1 MSFVKSIDKLN
12 LKINICHVLF
22 THVYYLVV
30 LMAQKLFDSPQMRQ
44 TIRRL
49 IRARMAFKGFEYK
62 DLARGLDALG
72 VVQSE
77 SNLRSKVNNGS
88 LGAQG
93 FVYILLALDMRQL
106 DLVQVEEILA
116 ELNAQ
121 SPGDAAGAA
130 PAG

>member
-1 MSFVKSIDKLN
+1 MH
-12 LKINICHVLF
+12 LKINKCHVLL
-22 THVYYLVV
+22 TQVSYLVV

-62 DLARGLDALG
+62 DLVRGLDALG

-88 LGAQG
+88 LGAQL
-93 FVYILLALDMRQL
+93 FVYILLALDLRQL

-116 ELNAQ
+116 ELNAE